1 MVLGEHHFGRA
12 HSSFAW
18 RCQGSQQSN
27 QGTIACRLATLPAA
41 TPEAGRVGAR
51 CGRRRKIRVRFYQPF
66 YNIVRATL
74 PPWGA
79 GAPSLESNSIALTA
93 PIRINNHTYQPP
105 VYLYCTYLPSTR
117 IGRKFT
123 LPSIAARSRNR
134 QATCALRR
142 ESTRAPPQRLPAW
155 RSRATFRRRLAS
167 G

>member
-1 MVLGEHHFGRA
+1 MGVRTLLLLGDAKALSNRTKERSHA
-12 HSSFAW
+12 AW
-18 RCQGSQQSN
+18 PPCPRRHQ
-27 QGTIACRLATLPAA
+27 RLGALERGAGA
-41 TPEAGRVGAR
+41 AGRSVSA
-51 CGRRRKIRVRFYQPF
+51 FYQPF
-66 YNIVRATL
+66 YKIVRATL

-79 GAPSLESNSIALTA
+79 GAPSLESSSIALTA